1 MPADGRDAD
10 RWRLRAEE
18 YRTIGDIASLRST
31 RSAYRAMA
39 EQCERF
45 ADQPE
50 LPPLRRLS
58 MHDCLW
64 YAQQCEELARKLSS
78 IVERERMFR
87 VAEQWRLLAQRGDAP
102 NT

>member
-1 MPADGRDAD
+1 MPADGRGAD

-45 ADQPE
+45 ADQAD
-50 LPPLRRLS
+50 PPPARRLS
-58 MHDCLW
+58 LHDCLW
-64 YAQQCEELARKLSS
+64 YAQQCENLARKLSS
-78 IVERERMFR
+78 IVERERMLR
-87 VAEQWRLLAQRGDAP
+87 VAEQWRALAQQDETP
-102 NT
+102 